1 MKLELN
7 VDAKEKRTKSAY
19 NKALEEISTNL
30 QNGEVYTELYIDKD
44 IAPEV
49 RDRLDAEFEKQG
61 KENNFTWMVVRR
73 SPNQFT
79 GRMQSFT
86 GETQGNTKYY
96 KLKYYE

>member
-7 VDAKEKRTKSAY
+7 VDAKEGRTKTAY
-19 NKALEEISTNL
+19 DNALESISNNL
-30 QNGEVYTELYIDKD
+30 QNGEVYTELYIDKH
-44 IAPEV
+44 IAAEV
-49 RDRLDAEFEKQG
+49 RDRLNAEFKKQG

-73 SPNQFT
+73 SPNEFT